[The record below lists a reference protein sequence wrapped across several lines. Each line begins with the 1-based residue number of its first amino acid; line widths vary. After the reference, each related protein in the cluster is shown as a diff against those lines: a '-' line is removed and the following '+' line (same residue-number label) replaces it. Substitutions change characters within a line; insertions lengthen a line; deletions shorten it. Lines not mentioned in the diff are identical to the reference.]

1 MSSTT
6 DTQRLATLIE
16 LKLSL
21 LERLLE
27 LGQAQLDQID
37 TGDYNELLKLLSVKQ
52 RVLGGLQD
60 VESALVPFRDQ
71 DPNARAW
78 PTMSER
84 RECQMQAAR
93 CEEILQQ
100 LLTQEQVSETRMI
113 QRRHDHAHELSAL
126 HQQLAVQQAY
136 VGQTEYPA
144 SDYSQLDLASEG

>member
-1 MSSTT
+1 MNSSCHYSN
-6 DTQRLATLIE
+6 AC
-16 LKLSL
+16 SS
-21 LERLLE
+21 

-37 TGDYNELLKLLSVKQ
+37 SGDYNELLKLLSVKQ

-60 VESALVPFRDQ
+60 VESALLPFRDQ

-113 QRRHDHAHELSAL
+113 HADMIMLMNCL
-126 HQQLAVQQAY
+126 HY
-136 VGQTEYPA
+136 IIN
-144 SDYSQLDLASEG
+144 